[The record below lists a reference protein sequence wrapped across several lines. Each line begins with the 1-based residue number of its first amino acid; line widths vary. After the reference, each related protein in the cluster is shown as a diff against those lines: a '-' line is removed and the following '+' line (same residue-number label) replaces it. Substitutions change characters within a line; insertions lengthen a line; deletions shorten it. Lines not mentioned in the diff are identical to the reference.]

1 MPASADSMQTFAL
14 PFTPFWYM
22 QGVCIHIDRRRCC
35 QNWRCL
41 QYLLRRNRVHN
52 YIECTY
58 THITL
63 DCITLHCITLHY
75 STMPVALGPTN
86 LGLLNEQLHQ
96 ALELV
101 LVSCNIKSARGQ
113 LEFTSLSSLALWGAR
128 CNLSV
133 KKRNIRGQHNVRT
146 LLLLVPK

>member
-1 MPASADSMQTFAL
+1 
-14 PFTPFWYM
+14 M
-22 QGVCIHIDRRRCC
+22 QGV
-35 QNWRCL
+35 
-41 QYLLRRNRVHN
+41 YSNRLEEMLPKLKVFAGFTAPKSVHK

-58 THITL
+58 TRITL
-63 DCITLHCITLHY
+63 DCITLHCTTLHY
-75 STMPVALGPTN
+75 NTMPVALGPTN

-113 LEFTSLSSLALWGAR
+113 LEFTSLSSLALWGAK